1 MGYDIINI
9 FKSIKNTAFIKLLL
23 TSFISVIYFI
33 LEKIKLQIFELIN
46 IYINIILKMY
56 KI

>member
-46 IYINIILKMY
+46 ILY
-56 KI
+56 KYYFKNV